1 VKVAL
6 LELRRRPGRFVPA
19 LVALVLLTL
28 LLLVLGGLL
37 DGLANGSTGALRA
50 QPGQLLTYSADSKL
64 SLVRSRVDAATVAQ
78 VGQVPGVQQVG
89 GLGVVL
95 LGAKVPGKSD
105 EANAAVLGYQ
115 IPPRGVPAP
124 PGQVGDVYADRS
136 LEAYGVRVGQTL
148 EVGPNQYPVTVIG
161 WVSDTDF
168 LLQGSLW
175 GSEATWRAVLASAR
189 PDAVLAPGTFP
200 VLTVLTAPGADPI
213 EVSTAIDAATGGATH
228 TVTRAYA
235 VDSLPGLRQQRST
248 FNSIIYTTFFVAA
261 LVVALFFAL
270 LTLER
275 TGLYAVFKAMGA
287 SSRQI
292 FSQVV
297 AQAVIIAVVAFV
309 LGGLLAW
316 VATFAIPPQVPLQL
330 TSARAVEVFVGL
342 VVMSAIGSAISLRRV
357 VRVDPASAIG

>member
-1 VKVAL
+1 MKVAM
-6 LELRRRPGRFVPA
+6 LELRRRPGRFAPA

-64 SLVRSRVDAATVAQ
+64 SLVRSHLDAATVAE
-78 VGQVPGVQQVG
+78 VGRVAGVQQVG

-95 LGAKVPGKSD
+95 LGAKVPGRSD
-105 EANAAVLGYQ
+105 EANVAVFGYQ

-124 PGQVGDVYADRS
+124 PDQVGDVYADRS
-136 LEAYGVRVGQTL
+136 LAAYGVQVGQTL
-148 EVGPNQYPVTVIG
+148 EVGPGRYPVTVVG
-161 WVSDTDF
+161 WVRDTDF

-175 GSEATWRAVLASAR
+175 GSEATWRAAIASAR

-200 VLTVLTAPGADPI
+200 VLTVVTAPGTKPTDVAA
-213 EVSTAIDAATGGATH
+213 AIDAATGGATH
-228 TVTRAYA
+228 TVTRGEA

-275 TGLYAVFKAMGA
+275 IGLYAVFKAMGA
-287 SSRQI
+287 SSRQV
-292 FSQVV
+292 FTQVV
-297 AQAVIIAVVAFV
+297 AQAMIVALVAFV
-309 LGGLLAW
+309 IGGLLAW
-316 VATFAIPPQVPLQL
+316 AASFAIPPEVPLQL
-330 TSARAVEVFVGL
+330 TSARAVEVLVGL
-342 VVMSAIGSAISLRRV
+342 VVMSALGSAISLRRV

>member
-1 VKVAL
+1 M
-6 LELRRRPGRFVPA
+6 
-19 LVALVLLTL
+19 
-28 LLLVLGGLL
+28 
-37 DGLANGSTGALRA
+37 
-50 QPGQLLTYSADSKL
+50 
-64 SLVRSRVDAATVAQ
+64 
-78 VGQVPGVQQVG
+78 
-89 GLGVVL
+89 
-95 LGAKVPGKSD
+95 
-105 EANAAVLGYQ
+105 
-115 IPPRGVPAP
+115 
-124 PGQVGDVYADRS
+124 YADRS

-148 EVGPNQYPVTVIG
+148 EVGPNQYPVNVIG

-189 PDAVLAPGTFP
+189 PDAVLAPGTFQ
-200 VLTVLTAPGADPI
+200 VLTVVTAPGANPT
-213 EVSTAIDAATGGATH
+213 EVASAIDAATGGTTR
-228 TVTRAYA
+228 TVTRRYA
-235 VDSLPGLRQQRST
+235 VDSLPGLKQQRST

-270 LTLER
+270 LILER
-275 TGLYAVFKAMGA
+275 TGLYAVFKAIGA

-292 FSQVV
+292 FTQVV
-297 AQAVIIAVVAFV
+297 AQAVILAVVAFV

-357 VRVDPASAIG
+357 VHVDPTPPSAEAGGTMPALQLENVRKVYQSATTRSSPCATRRSRSATPRSSPSWAHRARGRRHSCRSRAACCRRPRAGWSWPATTSAATTPRRSPASGATGSASCSRA